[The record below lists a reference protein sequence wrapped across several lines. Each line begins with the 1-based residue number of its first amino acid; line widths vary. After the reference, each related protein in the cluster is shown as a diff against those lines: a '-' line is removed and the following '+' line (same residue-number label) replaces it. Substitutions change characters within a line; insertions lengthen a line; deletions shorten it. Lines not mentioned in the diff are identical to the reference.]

1 MEVTIEDV
9 ELAIKILEQYLQQAY
24 RVQRLLSRVR
34 ALGGINSNYVMNPQK
49 IMDYLMAQT
58 LEQTTKIRKKGK
70 VTVAEEGEEEE
81 EPIITEEELKKFR
94 SISERISQEAK
105 TQK

>member
-34 ALGGINSNYVMNPQK
+34 ALGGVNSNYVMNPQK

-94 SISERISQEAK
+94 SISERVSQEAK

>member
-34 ALGGINSNYVMNPQK
+34 ALGGVNSNYVMNPQK

-70 VTVAEEGEEEE
+70 VTVAEEEEEE
-81 EPIITEEELKKFR
+81 EPVITEEELKKFR

>member
-94 SISERISQEAK
+94 SISERVSQEAK